1 MNDVINFEDYKKNKN
16 KNDYKNVKVLMT
28 INDLEIILDKFKF
41 TKEQVEKFANV
52 VQEIDINE
60 ISQEEFVQ
68 AVEDI
73 YMMTFKYTTDG
84 SKFE

>member
-41 TKEQVEKFANV
+41 TKEQVEKFANI

-68 AVEDI
+68 IVEDI

>member
-1 MNDVINFEDYKKNKN
+1 MAKVKIEGVDV
-16 KNDYKNVKVLMT
+16 
-28 INDLEIILDKFKF
+28 EIAGD
-41 TKEQVEKFANV
+41 
-52 VQEIDINE
+52 E

-68 AVEDI
+68 IVEEI

>member
-1 MNDVINFEDYKKNKN
+1 MNI
-16 KNDYKNVKVLMT
+16 
-28 INDLEIILDKFKF
+28 KF
-41 TKEQVEKFANV
+41 TKEQVEKFANT